1 MAAAEFEEQSI
12 SNGAIAEGIYSL
24 ANTSKRYNSLSLI
37 MREHKTIAT
46 EVKHERNKAFTLL
59 LLVKT

>member
-24 ANTSKRYNSLSLI
+24 ANTSKRY
-37 MREHKTIAT
+37 M
-46 EVKHERNKAFTLL
+46 
-59 LLVKT
+59 